1 MKRTTKQNLTL
12 AKSRHVAQA
21 KRARNLI
28 QTPAERFIAEQFYSA
43 ARELEA
49 AGTATIGVVFQAE
62 KWDAKLFKALGVPIA
77 RCMMLGAA
85 SELGIRV
92 DAPTK
97 ASSATNWLQSLGIAV
112 DFPSEFPPSLVDSI
126 TATLADSFKRDYW
139 QQVNVTTRN
148 DLEDLML
155 TGTRDGLSIRDIAK
169 KIRATAP
176 SYATY
181 RATAIARTESSR
193 ALNNGHLLG
202 IEELELDSGE
212 QLGKTWV
219 SVHGTTTRPEHAE
232 LDGVTIPTGEPFDLG
247 GFPCQFPSSPELP
260 PEHSINCLCSLISG
274 GGELE

>member
-1 MKRTTKQNLTL
+1 MKRTKTNLTL

-28 QTPAERFIAEQFYSA
+28 LPAAERFIGAQFFAA
-43 ARELEA
+43 AREVEA
-49 AGTATIGVVFQAE
+49 AGTATIAVVFQPD
-62 KWDAKLFKALGVPIA
+62 KWDAKLRRAMGPPIA

-97 ASSATNWLQSLGIAV
+97 ASTATNYLQSLGIAV

-139 QQVNVTTRN
+139 QKVNVTTRD
-148 DLEDLML
+148 DLEDLL
-155 TGTRDGLSIRDIAK
+155 LAGTRDGLSIRDIAK

-176 SYATY
+176 SYATH

-193 ALNNGHLLG
+193 ALNVGHLEG
-202 IEELELDSGE
+202 IRELEDEAGE
-212 QLGKTWV
+212 QLGKTWI

-232 LDGVTIPTGEPFDLG
+232 LDGVTLPLGEPFNLG
-247 GFPCQFPSSPELP
+247 GFPCQYPSSAELP

>member
-1 MKRTTKQNLTL
+1 MKRTKTNLTL

-28 QTPAERFIAEQFYSA
+28 LPAAERFIVGQFFAA

-62 KWDAKLFKALGVPIA
+62 KWDRKLLQALGVPIA

-97 ASSATNWLQSLGIAV
+97 ASTATNWLQSLGIAV

-126 TATLADSFKRDYW
+126 TATLADSFQRPYW

-155 TGTRDGLSIRDIAK
+155 AGTRDGLSIRELAK

-176 SYATY
+176 SYATH

-202 IEELELDSGE
+202 IEELELDTGE
-212 QLGKTWV
+212 TLGKTWI
-219 SVHGTTTRPEHAE
+219 SVHGTTTRESHAE
-232 LDGVTIPTGEPFDLG
+232 LDGTTLPLGEPFILDG
-247 GFPCQFPSSPELP
+247 HECQYPSDPELP

-274 GGELE
+274 GGDLD